1 MKKKL
6 QFFHLIFVITVMGI
20 MIGRWSAAQSTDAIY
35 QDLRSFTEVFTTIKR
50 TM

>member
-1 MKKKL
+1 M
-6 QFFHLIFVITVMGI
+6 FVITVMGI